1 MIDIPKIVSF
11 VTSPELTGIFFPFN
25 WFLGIVGLAM
35 LAFIIWVIWKTS
47 WKRFVLLFDATE
59 FFTYRAYGTGNLSN
73 RWKNIIRRLETASEE
88 EYKLAVIEA
97 DTMLD
102 ASLKRIGFTGETL
115 ADRLGKVNVAIV
127 PNLPEVREANRI
139 RNNIVH
145 DPSYRLTLSE
155 AKRIIEIYQV
165 TFQNL
170 DLIS

>member
-1 MIDIPKIVSF
+1 MIDIPKIVSS

-25 WFLGIVGLAM
+25 WILGIIGIGM
-35 LAFIIWVIWKTS
+35 LVFIIWVIWTTN
-47 WKRFVLLFDATE
+47 WKRFILLFDLTE
-59 FFTYRAYGTGNLSN
+59 FFTYRAYGTGTLGN
-73 RWKNIIRRLETASEE
+73 RWKNVVLRLETASEE

-97 DTMLD
+97 DNMLD
-102 ASLKRIGFTGETL
+102 ESLKRIGFVGETL
-115 ADRLGKVNVAIV
+115 ADRLDKVTAAIV

-155 AKRIIEIYQV
+155 ARRIIEIYQA

-170 DLIS
+170 DLI

>member
-1 MIDIPKIVSF
+1 MIDIPQIVSF
-11 VTSPELTGIFFPFN
+11 ITSPKLTGMFSPFN
-25 WFLGIVGLAM
+25 WILGIIGIGM
-35 LAFIIWVIWKTS
+35 LAFIIWVIWKFS
-47 WKRFVLLFDATE
+47 WKQFVFLYDATE
-59 FFTYRAYGTGNLSN
+59 FFTYRAYGTGSLGN
-73 RWKNIIRRLETASEE
+73 RWKNVLSRLETASEE

-102 ASLKRIGFTGETL
+102 AALQRMGFAGETL
-115 ADRLGKVNVAIV
+115 ADRLGKVNVAVV

-145 DPSYRLTLSE
+145 DPSYRLTLNE
-155 AKRIIEIYQV
+155 ARRMIEIYQA

>member
-25 WFLGIVGLAM
+25 WILGVIGIGM
-35 LAFIIWVIWKTS
+35 LVFIIWVIWKTN
-47 WKRFVLLFDATE
+47 WKNFVLLFDVTE
-59 FFTYRAYGTGNLSN
+59 FFTYRAYGTGSLQN
-73 RWKNIIRRLETASEE
+73 RWKNILSRLETANEE

-97 DTMLD
+97 DNMLD
-102 ASLKRIGFTGETL
+102 ATLQRIGFAGETL

-145 DPSYRLTLSE
+145 DPSYRLTLNE
-155 AKRIIEIYQV
+155 ARKVIEIYQA

>member
-1 MIDIPKIVSF
+1 MIDIPKILSF

-25 WFLGIVGLAM
+25 WILGVMGIGM
-35 LAFIIWVIWKTS
+35 LVFIIWVIWKTN
-47 WKRFVLLFDATE
+47 WKNFLLLYDITE
-59 FFTYRAYGTGNLSN
+59 FFTYRAYGTGSLQN
-73 RWKNIIRRLETASEE
+73 RWKDILKRLETANEE
-88 EYKLAVIEA
+88 EYKLSVIEA
-97 DTMLD
+97 DNMLD
-102 ASLKRIGFTGETL
+102 VTLQRIGFAGETL

-145 DPSYRLTLSE
+145 DPSYRLTLNE
-155 AKRIIEIYQV
+155 ARKVIEIYQA

>member
-25 WFLGIVGLAM
+25 WILGIIGIGM
-35 LAFIIWVIWKTS
+35 LVFVIWVIWTTG
-47 WKRFVLLFDATE
+47 WKQFVLLFDLTE
-59 FFTYRAYGTGNLSN
+59 FFTYRAYGTGTLGN
-73 RWKNIIRRLETASEE
+73 RWKNVISRLETASEE

-97 DTMLD
+97 DIMLD
-102 ASLKRIGFTGETL
+102 ESLKRIGFAGETL
-115 ADRLGKVNVAIV
+115 ADRLDKVSVAIV

-155 AKRIIEIYQV
+155 ARRIIEIYQA

-170 DLIS
+170 DLV